1 MHLYVYLYISDPHNQ
16 NNIMQAILIG
26 ATLLKLIVDDE

>member
-1 MHLYVYLYISDPHNQ
+1 MHLYVYLYISDHHNQ
-16 NNIMQAILIG
+16 NNTVQAFLIG